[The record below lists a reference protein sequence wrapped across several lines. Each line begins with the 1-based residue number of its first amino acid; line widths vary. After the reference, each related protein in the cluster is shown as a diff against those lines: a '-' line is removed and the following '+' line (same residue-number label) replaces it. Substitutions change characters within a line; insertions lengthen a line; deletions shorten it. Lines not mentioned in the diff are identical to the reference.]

1 MTVREIALRL
11 LTEYELGGKY
21 VNLSLSSHAA
31 DKLSREER
39 AFLTVLLYTTV
50 ERKLNLDYRIAA
62 VSGRG
67 LNKLDPNTLNIL
79 RLGFCQIIFVNS
91 VPSHAA
97 VNETVKLARGA
108 GERSFVNGVL
118 RAAARMHEAG
128 TLPLPEKEKNPVRHL
143 SVRESFPAELV
154 KLLVRE
160 YGFDETE
167 RMLVS
172 FNTERNTDI
181 TVNTLK
187 ISREDYLERLK
198 EQGIAAKISPLS
210 TLGIRISSSVDPKV
224 LPGFDEGL
232 FFVQDASC
240 ALSAEVLGA
249 KAGELIADVCAAPGG
264 KSFSA
269 SILSGA
275 GAQIFAF
282 DLHESKLSLIEG
294 GAKRL
299 GLENIRAEVSD
310 SSIVRE
316 ELVGRLDGVI
326 CDVPCSG
333 LGVLSK
339 KPDLRYNAT
348 ERSEALPALQYS
360 ILKASSAYLKAG
372 GRLVYSTC
380 TLAPR
385 ENSGVVERFLEENPH
400 FRLKAFS
407 AGGLS
412 SDGML
417 TLLPHIHG
425 TDGFFIA
432 LLEKTENSGENV

>member
-67 LNKLDPNTLNIL
+67 VDKLDPNTLNIL
-79 RLGFCQIIFVNS
+79 RLGLCQIIFINS
-91 VPSHAA
+91 VPTHAA

-128 TLPLPEKEKNPVRHL
+128 GLPLPDKNKNPIRHL
-143 SVRESFPAELV
+143 CVRESFPQELV
-154 KLLVRE
+154 KLLVNE
-160 YGFDETE
+160 YGFDDTE

-172 FNTERNTDI
+172 FNTQRNTDI

-187 ISREDYLERLK
+187 ISREDYLEKLTSY
-198 EQGIAAKISPLS
+198 GISASLSPISS
-210 TLGIRISSSVDPKV
+210 LGIRISSSVDPRV

-240 ALSAEVLGA
+240 ALSAEILGA
-249 KAGELIADVCAAPGG
+249 KSGELIADVCSAPGG
-264 KSFSA
+264 KAFASA
-269 SILSGA
+269 ILSHDK
-275 GAQIFAF
+275 AQILAF
-282 DLHESKLSLIEG
+282 DLHETKLSLIEN

-299 GLENIRAEVSD
+299 GIKSIKVSASD
-310 SSIVRE
+310 SSVVRE

-339 KPDLRYNAT
+339 KPDLRYNAA
-348 ERSEALPALQYS
+348 ERSEELAELQYS
-360 ILKASSAYLKAG
+360 ILKASSAYLKPGA
-372 GRLVYSTC
+372 RLVYSTC
-380 TLAPR
+380 TLTQR
-385 ENSGVVERFLEENPH
+385 ENSGVVERFLCENDG
-400 FRLKAFS
+400 FKLARFS
-407 AGGLS
+407 LGDVS
-412 SDGML
+412 SDGMI

-432 LLEKTENSGENV
+432 LIEKTENCEENV

>member
-62 VSGRG
+62 VSGRS
-67 LNKLDPNTLNIL
+67 LDKLDSNTLNIL
-79 RLGFCQIIFVNS
+79 RLGLCQVIFINS

-97 VNETVKLARGA
+97 VNETVKLARSA

-118 RAAARMHEAG
+118 RAAVRMHESG
-128 TLPLPEKEKNPVRHL
+128 TLPLPEKSKNPVRYL
-143 SVRESFPAELV
+143 SIRESFPSELV
-154 KLLVRE
+154 KQLVRE
-160 YGFDETE
+160 YGFEDAE

-172 FNTERNTDI
+172 FNSERNTDI

-198 EQGIAAKISPLS
+198 EQGIAAKLS
-210 TLGIRISSSVDPKV
+210 SLSSIGIRILSSVDPKT

-249 KAGELIADVCAAPGG
+249 RSGELIADVCAAPGG
-264 KSFSA
+264 KSFA
-269 SILSGA
+269 VSILSGA
-275 GAQIFAF
+275 GAQILAF
-282 DLHESKLSLIEG
+282 DIHESKLSLIEG

-299 GLENIRAEVSD
+299 GLENVRVEASD
-310 SSIVRE
+310 SSVVRE

-339 KPDLRYNAT
+339 KPDLRYNAQ
-348 ERSEALPALQYS
+348 ERSAALPELQYS
-360 ILKASSAYLKAG
+360 ILKASSAYLKVG

-380 TLAPR
+380 TLIPE
-385 ENSGVVERFLEENPH
+385 ENSGVVERFLKENPD

-432 LLEKTENSGENV
+432 LLEKTGTDGGNV